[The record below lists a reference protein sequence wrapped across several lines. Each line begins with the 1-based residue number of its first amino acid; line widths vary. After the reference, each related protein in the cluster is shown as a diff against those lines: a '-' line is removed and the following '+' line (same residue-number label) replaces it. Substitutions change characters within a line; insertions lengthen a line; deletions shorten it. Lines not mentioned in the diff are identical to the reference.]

1 MVAGNP
7 CYSGPPP
14 SLPERTTSAATQ
26 YVKPRTGVPQ
36 AIVPPQ
42 PGEQVRITVG
52 SCYGPESPLPQVGG
66 NIIYPRPRR
75 GVEPEPPAPVNQ
87 LQITVGNC
95 YIPGEPPRVVV
106 PQEAGSPAVSTPRPR
121 QGTLI
126 TPPAAQPGD
135 LVRSIVDNCYDGQPV
150 TLKPDPGP
158 YLPRPKKEI
167 DLEPIPPNGSDVIR
181 DLVGQ
186 CYGPIGPFLEPDDGP
201 NYPRPRKGP
210 QDDPEYT
217 EPGAVIREI
226 VQRCYPEIVPSP
238 QPPPDDVDPR
248 DPIPIF
254 PDPPPWEWLC
264 ELFPYLPICELN
276 PGPIVPPQPP
286 YGPPSIGDGEDCQE
300 VELGKLAGTLK
311 RYKYPEIQHQWIY
324 IKGPNKGKILICN
337 TGDIPENPDTE
348 WEKCVKNYLDCLFK
362 PYATGTY
369 RSPPADC
376 DTFYFRGQ
384 NSVTK
389 KICVANCYPERIPIY
404 EYKTAGVPNVMVTPV
419 ADALGNG
426 SGSFVKHNLRI
437 QTTDV
442 AGNYTGGKV
451 FCEAGNKYF
460 NSATTFTENVSVG
473 GATVQVKIQS
483 VADGGEFDSRWW
495 VQSFSG
501 SLPAIGT
508 EVEHTFNA
516 GKRDL
521 TFKVEVIEA
530 GGSTS
535 DHRYGLTSQPD
546 KGGYTTTNQ
555 GEPAFY
561 ILKDRVKGSVPLFRS
576 FSETTQDTFLTINP
590 GAPDSKGP
598 GERATMDAAGQ
609 VLDRVLGYVF
619 PNKDLASGKLL
630 EGERIQEL
638 HRYYNGGKAEI
649 NATFNSSGN
658 IVVGGNGSGQLK
670 INVQWD
676 DNPGTAGV
684 SFNTINFGQGQT
696 VTREGEKG
704 SKGVSLNVTAG
715 QTISVNYTGLQGLS
729 VQDNGKKLCLRDGHG
744 TDCNASLF
752 IGGTKP
758 GPSTATDHK
767 YSIVKMQGSM
777 TPPKF
782 DNKRQAYVI
791 PSDADVPFTI
801 QYSVKRGAAGYENS
815 WGVCICD
822 RDGGTIHWAR
832 VIEANTTRDIEYT
845 QYTIPVSTLKQ
856 YAGKDIVFFLIPDGN
871 QNGVPSSGSSISFS
885 SNGNAY
891 QHPSSTENN
900 WVFFANQKMN
910 PDQRNKVKFHG
921 PGEQWWEDLHG
932 SDSDEDYD
940 DFKLLYRVAHP
951 GSTWKYEGI
960 ECYVYD
966 QPAPAPTLIDI
977 IVRDQCSEPLF
988 NKAFEQGM
996 VMRSKCG
1003 PKTPPNKHTEKSKS
1017 DSGKCRGEYAH
1028 EFYRSQTVRCRR
1040 SANLSLKAFGLLIRS
1055 VESEEIRFRFKLKKN
1070 GSTIINYDGPIGAW
1084 PQIGHNFGDFSVA
1097 KGDRLKFEI
1106 DDIERGPSAGISTV
1120 SWIIFDRDDQV
1131 FEKPWQYDIGTTP
1144 ITGEAMGRTEVTSNE
1159 PRIGDY
1165 TGPNISS
1172 GGRIKRLSI
1181 RLWDRP
1187 RRQWTDKVYVWDQGQ
1202 LDTNANLTNGQSVEW
1217 NDIYYDGQ
1225 EWADNQGYNGGFYER
1240 NANRRGHVLSSN
1252 IDGDGKFS
1260 GNPNI
1265 RDGRGIFYNAL
1276 FEYGRGLIC
1285 KPVLD
1290 NDNLRTYVHMS
1301 NTHGFMAWYTQF
1313 KSGSVSNFNSAMQ
1326 VIDNYYA
1333 TGINTTSSGTYPQ
1346 GLMVSANGQYSKMS
1360 FMHDYKLGEYGA
1372 KQNSTD
1378 SGGSGKIR
1386 VAFWPYTVMPSHKPA
1401 GTPRYSNSIYWA
1413 CGVEIMDVLN
1423 EGYAYGV
1430 GQTFDLHWP
1439 PIQNESDDYQDL
1451 VGSTTPYFPR
1461 DSGASIL
1468 PGHPDKLPKKIRVQ
1482 TLGEDPD
1489 DRFNNS
1495 YSPKEVFYQESH
1507 NRSSNIWYLCQ
1518 KKKDRV
1524 KFRIEI
1530 EEVY

>member
-1144 ITGEAMGRTEVTSNE
+1144 ITGEAMGRTEITSNE

-1378 SGGSGKIR
+1378 TGGSGKIR